1 MRVPRV
7 TKDTI
12 YFRATLYVIRQGGNV
27 SGICLGKLRFV
38 GIKILVNRGRFFFH
52 SIRETLETLSILY
65 RAIVIY
71 SATSSIIAILY
82 SSEPCFH
89 RNFLF
94 KSWICILSRGEQ
106 HADECENVR
115 KYYLARGLKRGVNKG
130 GKFSV

>member
-94 KSWICILSRGEQ
+94 KSWICILSRAENNTQ
-106 HADECENVR
+106 TNVR
-115 KYYLARGLKRGVNKG
+115 TFENIISRGDLNEE
-130 GKFSV
+130 